1 MPYPRGRAW
10 WQAALLGVA
19 IVGAAH
25 AQTSPKKPDAR
36 SAKDKA
42 AAAEAAKAASAAAAN
57 AAAYAERFATT
68 CTPCHGP
75 AGRSE
80 QVGVPVLAG
89 QHSFYAITQLFLFR
103 EGRRDNAA
111 MNAVAKSMTDTDLRG
126 FSEHIGTLPPAAGA
140 SQPTAADP
148 QRMAQGRELAQQHKC
163 VFCHGA
169 DFAGGQQVPRIA
181 GQREEYLRETLH
193 GFQTGKRPGYT
204 QAMIGALATV
214 PPGDLDIL
222 AHYAAHL
229 PTAATGAS
237 AGK

>member
-1 MPYPRGRAW
+1 M
-10 WQAALLGVA
+10 AALLGAA
-19 IVGAAH
+19 IVCAAH
-25 AQTSPKKPDAR
+25 AQTAPKKPDAR
-36 SAKDKA
+36 SAREKQEKA
-42 AAAEAAKAASAAAAN
+42 AAAEAAKAASAAAVN

-80 QVGVPVLAG
+80 QVGVPILAG

-111 MNAVAKSMTDTDLRG
+111 MSAVAKLMTDADLRG
-126 FSEHIGTLPPAAGA
+126 FSEHIGTLPPAAAA
-140 SQPTAADP
+140 SQPTAPDP
-148 QRMAQGRELAQQHKC
+148 QRMAKGRALAQQHKC

-193 GFQTGKRPGYT
+193 GFHTGKRPGYT

-214 PPGDLDIL
+214 PPEDLDIL
-222 AHYAAHL
+222 AHYAAHFN
-229 PTAATGAS
+229 AAAAGTQ